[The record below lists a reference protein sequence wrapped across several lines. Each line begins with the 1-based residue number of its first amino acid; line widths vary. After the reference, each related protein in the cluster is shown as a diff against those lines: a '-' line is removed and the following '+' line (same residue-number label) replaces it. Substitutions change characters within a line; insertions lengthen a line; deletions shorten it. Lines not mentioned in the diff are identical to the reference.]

1 MKYEVNKDE
10 AIHLSLNNK
19 ETPNNPHG
27 EKIGNLTGKVKKAK
41 IVKKPQDNDYPT
53 SCFIKIMF

>member
-27 EKIGNLTGKVKKAK
+27 EKIGNFNWLKVKKAK
-41 IVKKPQDNDYPT
+41 IVKKPQDNDYQL
-53 SCFIKIMF
+53 I